1 MIQDI
6 LNLLYKY
13 IYLNFLHNNNKMNIF
28 DNSLYHFQIKDNYE
42 IFNEVISQTRNELLN
57 NFDASV
63 VNGGIINE
71 NGDNITIGR
80 TQKENI
86 NSDDLYF
93 NFHIQVNAKKD

>member
-1 MIQDI
+1 M
-6 LNLLYKY
+6 NY
-13 IYLNFLHNNNKMNIF
+13 IVF
-28 DNSLYHFQIKDNYE
+28 DK
-42 IFNEVISQTRNELLN
+42 VISQTRNELLN

-86 NSDDLYF
+86 NADDLYF
-93 NFHIQVNAKKD
+93 NFHNIHPIIISLKKNIF